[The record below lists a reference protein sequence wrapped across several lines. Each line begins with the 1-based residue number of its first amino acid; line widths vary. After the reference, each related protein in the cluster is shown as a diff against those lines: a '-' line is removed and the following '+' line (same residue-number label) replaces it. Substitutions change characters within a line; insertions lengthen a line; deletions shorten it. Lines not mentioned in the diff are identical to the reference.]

1 MHQTFI
7 LSMALPTITGRE
19 AAALVIRWFHIV
31 AGILWVGLLYFF
43 NLINVPFMKQVDLA
57 AKPKI
62 FQSLTLP
69 ALNWFRWSS
78 LLTVFLGIWY
88 FGDFLI
94 APDAK
99 LQGGG
104 AGATIGLFFLLWI
117 AVWAILFF
125 VIKKLNPN
133 GYVLG
138 VLTTILVYAAGWF
151 FVHRTPVGA
160 DDNHVLAI
168 GVGGGMG
175 ILMLFN
181 VWGIIWPMNKKI
193 IRGTLAGSPPANAA
207 AMARQAFLASR
218 TNFFLSVPL
227 LFYMAA
233 ASHFSSTV
241 IFGK

>member
-1 MHQTFI
+1 MHHAVTTWF
-7 LSMALPTITGRE
+7 ALPTISRPE
-19 AAALVIRWFHIV
+19 AEALIIRWFHFL

-43 NLINVPFMKQVDLA
+43 NLINVPFMKQVEAA

-62 FQSLTLP
+62 FQTLTLP

-78 LLTVFLGIWY
+78 LLTVFFGIWY
-88 FGDFLI
+88 FGEFLV

-99 LQGGG
+99 LQGGS
-104 AGATIGLFFLLWI
+104 AGATMGFFLLLWI

-125 VIKKLNPN
+125 VIKKLSPN

-138 VLTTILVYAAGWF
+138 VITTILVYAAGWL
-151 FVHRTPVGA
+151 FVNRTPVGA
-160 DDNHVLAI
+160 DDNHVLSI

-175 ILMLFN
+175 IIMLFN

-193 IRGTLAGSPPANAA
+193 IRGTLAGTPPANAA
-207 AMARQAFLASR
+207 AMSRQAFLASR